1 MTYKIISVIVYIIT
15 FIFLYPSN
23 FLKQYPYPF
32 VNLDLY
38 NIRLPQHLS
47 LSPNLP
53 YLSFLKIITY
63 LFIISY
69 FYVFVSVR
77 LFTPCGGSQT
87 AEEGVGSPWN
97 WSYRRLRAPMWCWKL
112 NPGSLQE
119 SWVPWTAE
127 PPLQPSI
134 VYLWQVVYLRWHCL
148 FFSSSSFS

>member
-1 MTYKIISVIVYIIT
+1 MTYKVISVIVYIIT

-32 VNLDLY
+32 VSLDLY

-47 LSPNLP
+47 PSPNLP

-77 LFTPCGGSQT
+77 LFTPCEGS
-87 AEEGVGSPWN
+87 
-97 WSYRRLRAPMWCWKL
+97 
-112 NPGSLQE
+112 
-119 SWVPWTAE
+119 
-127 PPLQPSI
+127 
-134 VYLWQVVYLRWHCL
+134 
-148 FFSSSSFS
+148 